1 MTTPIDRPTAPPI
14 GSDLVTEAAVAAI
27 APASAAA
34 READGRIG
42 SATNQ
47 PFDLTE
53 ATPSFGALFP
63 ATRYFEI
70 DSKIAGARFSAWVTP
85 PAQYDADP
93 AQAYPVV
100 YQVDGNLFFP
110 TTAPLHQPGQSDNMS
125 PQIPFILVSVG
136 YGVQESHAWP
146 WLRVRDLLPP
156 GEPVP
161 ELMTQ
166 AVELTVQA
174 GLLEQGEGD
183 RYLEMFANPAAD
195 KFLGFLEQELHPQL
209 AKAFR
214 IDADNVGLWGVS
226 YGGLFAAYVA
236 IKRSELFKRIGASS
250 PGIVGE
256 ESRIFDLYREAV
268 ASGRDYSGRRLHI
281 TLGARELA
289 EPGIYQWL
297 LARGTAQLLGETSQH
312 PLSGLEV
319 STEIIPLESHL
330 SGGVPAW
337 FSFLRACYRR
347 G

>member
-1 MTTPIDRPTAPPI
+1 MNTPVDRQPATSI
-14 GSDLVTEAAVAAI
+14 GSNLVTEAAVAAI
-27 APASAAA
+27 APASAAV
-34 READGRIG
+34 REVNGG
-42 SATNQ
+42 SATNGS
-47 PFDLTE
+47 FELTE
-53 ATPSFGALFP
+53 APPSFSALFP

-70 DSKIAGARFSAWVTP
+70 DSKIAGARFAAWVTP

-125 PQIPFILVSVG
+125 PQTPFILVSVG
-136 YGVQESHAWP
+136 YVACESHAWP

-156 GEPVP
+156 GEAVP
-161 ELMTQ
+161 EIMQQ
-166 AVELTVQA
+166 AVDLTVDA
-174 GLLEQGEGD
+174 GLLPRDEGD

-214 IDADNVGLWGVS
+214 IDGDNVGLWGAS

-236 IKRSELFKRIGASS
+236 IKRSDLFKRIGASS
-250 PGIVGE
+250 PGIIGE
-256 ESRIFDLYREAV
+256 ESRIFELYREAV
-268 ASGRDYSGRRLHI
+268 ASERDYSGRRLHI

-297 LARGTAQLLGETSQH
+297 LARGTAQLLAETSQH
-312 PLSGLEV
+312 PLPGLEV